1 MPHPVGTR
9 YDDGMIGER
18 LREVRETRGMSLTD
32 VATKADISAATLSR
46 IENAKQ
52 GLDFGLFLVLAK
64 ILAVAPGDLVEG
76 EDGDGHD
83 PLVGRIAQL
92 STGERARLWRDL
104 AVARRN
110 SRQKRNVRQRD
121 TVSQQMEELF
131 AQFEFIREELE
142 AVRTN
147 VRRRRVPPRITA
159 FASGE

>member
-1 MPHPVGTR
+1 MK
-9 YDDGMIGER
+9 MIGER
-18 LREVRETRGMSLTD
+18 LREARGTRGMSLTE
-32 VATKADISAATLSR
+32 VAAKAHISAATLSR

-64 ILAVAPGDLVEG
+64 ILAVAPSDLVEG
-76 EDGDGHD
+76 DSGEGHD

-92 STGERARLWRDL
+92 STGERARLWHEL
-104 AVARRN
+104 AVARRS
-110 SRQKRNVRQRD
+110 SRQKRNARQRD

-147 VRRRRVPPRITA
+147 VRRRRVPARLTLSP
-159 FASGE
+159 SGD